1 MILTLG
7 LLTVFLSGLVVMIVE
22 IRDAPEGY
30 QEDGEFHILWR
41 NDRSDVSNNVCIWT
55 GQSVESAIS
64 LPRHLA
70 A

>member
-7 LLTVFLSGLVVMIVE
+7 LLTVFLSGLAVMLIE
-22 IRDAPEGY
+22 LRDAPEGY
-30 QEDGEFHILWR
+30 QDAGEFHVLWR
-41 NDRSDVSNNVCIWT
+41 NDRSDVSNIVCIWT

-64 LPRHLA
+64 LPQNLA